1 MNKTIVVRAGVGAAL
16 FALVLTAV
24 AQEAQMALKFA
35 VPETQIKAMGIK
47 TTSLQSSAEAVRASF
62 PAQVTVPPNAE
73 QVISS
78 PVAGLITQ
86 ILVQQNEQV
95 KPGAPLLRIAS
106 PELGSLQLQLLQANA
121 RATLLR
127 QTAQREKA
135 LFDEGIIPERRV
147 QEAQAA
153 LSEGEATLKQA
164 KAALRLSGMPVAII
178 NQVASS
184 GNPQDGLTLVAEKAG
199 VVTEIEAKSGQR
211 VEAATALMHIAQTE
225 KLWLDIQIPVS
236 DGSHWLPGTA
246 VRVQGRNIAGRVL
259 SSSAM
264 VATGSQTVV
273 LRAELDGQSGA
284 VRPGEFLTVD
294 LPVKSSAGGWD
305 LPLTAVAYD
314 GSAAVVFVRTQDGFE
329 ARPVKVS
336 ASAGQMVR
344 VQGALSAGDEVAVSS
359 VVALKG
365 AWLNA
370 KEAP

>member
-1 MNKTIVVRAGVGAAL
+1 MNKKIVARAAVGAAL
-16 FALVLTAV
+16 FVLALTAM
-24 AQEAQMALKFA
+24 AEGALKFA
-35 VPETQIKAMGIK
+35 VPEAQIKAMGIK
-47 TTSLQSSAEAVRASF
+47 TKPLQSGVEAVRASY
-62 PAQVTVPPNAE
+62 PAQVMVPPHAE

-86 ILVQQNEQV
+86 VLVQQNEQV

-106 PELGSLQLQLLQANA
+106 PELGGLQLQLLQANA

-127 QTAQREKA
+127 QTANREKA

-164 KAALRLSGMPVAII
+164 KAALRLSGMPVATI
-178 NQVASS
+178 NRVAAS

-199 VVTEIEAKSGQR
+199 VITEIEAKSGQR
-211 VEAATALMHIAQTE
+211 VEAATALMHIVQTGT
-225 KLWLDIQIPVS
+225 LWLDIQVPVAES
-236 DGSHWLPGTA
+236 GKWQPGTV
-246 VRVQGRNIAGRVL
+246 VRVQGRKLAGKVL

-264 VATGSQTVV
+264 VAAGSQTVV
-273 LRAELDGQSGA
+273 LRAELDGQSGE

-294 LPVKSSAGGWD
+294 LPVKTSAEGWD

-314 GSAAVVFVRTQDGFE
+314 GSAAVVFVRTKDGFE

-336 ASAGQMVR
+336 ASAGQMLR
-344 VQGALSAGDEVAVSS
+344 VQGALTAGDEVAVSS

>member
-1 MNKTIVVRAGVGAAL
+1 MNKKIVARAGVGAAL
-16 FALVLTAV
+16 FALALTAM
-24 AQEAQMALKFA
+24 AEGALKFT
-35 VPETQIKAMGIK
+35 VPENQIKALGIK
-47 TTSLQSSAEAVRASF
+47 TTQLQNGAEAVRASF
-62 PAQVTVPPNAE
+62 PAQVMVPPNAE

-86 ILVQQNEQV
+86 ILVQQNELV

-106 PELGSLQLQLLQANA
+106 PELGTLQLQLLQANA

-127 QTAQREKA
+127 QSAQREKQ

-164 KAALRLSGMPVAII
+164 KAALRLSGMPVATI
-178 NQVASS
+178 NEVAAS

-199 VVTEIEAKSGQR
+199 VVTEIEAKNGQR
-211 VEAATALMHIAQTE
+211 VEAASALLHIAQTGR
-225 KLWLDIQIPVS
+225 LWLDIQVPVNES
-236 DGSHWLPGTA
+236 SNWQPGTA

-264 VATGSQTVV
+264 VAAGSQTVV
-273 LRAELDGQSGA
+273 LRAELDAQSGGM
-284 VRPGEFLTVD
+284 RPGEFLTVD
-294 LPVKSSAGGWD
+294 LPVKTSAGGWD
-305 LPLTAVAYD
+305 LPLTAVAHD
-314 GSAAVVFVRTQDGFE
+314 GAEAVVFVRTKGGFE
-329 ARPVKVS
+329 ARPVKVT
-336 ASAGQMVR
+336 ASAGQQVR
-344 VQGALSAGDEVAVSS
+344 VQGALSAGDEVAISS

>member
-1 MNKTIVVRAGVGAAL
+1 MNKKICARAGVGALL
-16 FALVLTAV
+16 FTLALTAV
-24 AQEAQMALKFA
+24 AEGALKFS
-35 VPETQIKAMGIK
+35 VPENQLKAMGIK
-47 TTSLQSSAEAVRASF
+47 TMPLQNGNEAVRASF
-62 PAQVTVPPNAE
+62 PAQVMVPPNAE

-86 ILVQQNEQV
+86 VLIQQNELV

-106 PELGSLQLQLLQANA
+106 PELGNLQLQLLQANA

-164 KAALRLSGMPVAII
+164 KAALRLSGMPLASINKVA
-178 NQVASS
+178 AS

-199 VVTEIEAKSGQR
+199 VVTEIQVKNGQR

-225 KLWLDIQIPVS
+225 KLWLDIQVPVTDS
-236 DGSHWLPGTA
+236 ANWQTGTA
-246 VRVQGRNIAGRVL
+246 VRVQGRKLAGKVL

-264 VATGSQTVV
+264 VASGSQTVV
-273 LRAELDGQSGA
+273 LRAELDGQSGE

-294 LPVKSSAGGWD
+294 LPVKATAGGWD

-314 GSAAVVFVRTQDGFE
+314 GSTAVVFVRTKEGFE
-329 ARPVKVS
+329 ARPVKVT
-336 ASAGQMVR
+336 ASAGQQLR
-344 VQGALSAGDEVAVSS
+344 VQGALAAGDQVAISS

>member
-1 MNKTIVVRAGVGAAL
+1 MIKKIVARAGVGAAL
-16 FALVLTAV
+16 FALALTA
-24 AQEAQMALKFA
+24 AAEGALKFT
-35 VPETQIKAMGIK
+35 VPENQIKAMGIK
-47 TTSLQSSAEAVRASF
+47 TMPLQNGAEAVRVSF
-62 PAQVTVPPNAE
+62 PAQVMVPPNAE

-86 ILVQQNEQV
+86 VLVQQNQVV
-95 KPGAPLLRIAS
+95 KPGAPLLHIAS
-106 PELGSLQLQLLQANA
+106 PELGTLQLQLLQANA

-135 LFDEGIIPERRV
+135 LFEEGIIPERRV

-164 KAALRLSGMPVAII
+164 KAALRLSGMPVATI
-178 NQVASS
+178 NQVADS

-199 VVTEIEAKSGQR
+199 VITEIEAKSGQR
-211 VEAATALMHIAQTE
+211 VEAASALMHIAQTE
-225 KLWLDIQIPVS
+225 KLWLDIQVPVS
-236 DGSHWLPGTA
+236 DSGNWQPGTA
-246 VRVQGRNIAGRVL
+246 VRVQGRNNITGRVL

-264 VATGSQTVV
+264 VASGSQTVV
-273 LRAELDGQSGA
+273 LRAELDGQSGG

-294 LPVKSSAGGWD
+294 LPVKTSAGGWD

-314 GSAAVVFVRTQDGFE
+314 GSDAVVFVRTKDGFE

-336 ASAGQMVR
+336 ASAGQMLR
-344 VQGALSAGDEVAVSS
+344 VQGALAKGDEVAISS

-365 AWLNA
+365 AWLHA
-370 KEAP
+370 KDAP